1 MLFRSLISSCLLFS
15 VVVSIEKVNA
25 QHLNETIPSVDS
37 GNFFLENE
45 CEPIFMIIPY
55 CLIVLLTFSALA
67 VVVDEHFVPV
77 LEVISDGLGLS
88 YDEAG
93 ATLMAAGGSAPEL
106 FTNLIGTW
114 RKSDI
119 GFGAIVGS
127 AVFNILFV
135 IAACAVAADKPLE
148 LTAWPLVRDSSYYTI
163 GLLVVFIFFAVNT
176 EQKIQIWESIVLL
189 LLYVLYVV
197 VIFLNR
203 RIYNWARTKYK
214 WLNLSPLTEEVDGS
228 HILRRES
235 FRAGINEIMK
245 CDVRR
250 QLTNYRKALNF
261 HHSIRSIFHH
271 WDLNKDGYISATEF
285 AQLLHA
291 VGVIPCGQADIYL
304 KNSQSWPRTRKKSAA
319 KRVQFKKGYQ
329 SLNADAFFSGGP
341 QGQETMYVQHP
352 QQRLN
357 YDYGQV
363 GFPQAVESSYTTDY
377 DSVSN
382 FKPQHTFIGMI
393 AMSNRDNKFT
403 ADGAE
408 RELTTI
414 TTTLPQSNSYLTHTE
429 QPKHTMN
436 RDCLICNEKIN
447 QIFRMVYPENPSRKG
462 FVSFDEFMIWYLPSD
477 ERLKNEFIEQ
487 HRKWDVD
494 GNGLLDREEIQA
506 LLTHILMKPAPSK
519 EAINS
524 IIDDCLLKAGEGK
537 LSAITFSQF
546 YNWWSKSDF
555 KKEVQ
560 NEQRCLQEDIEEKK
574 KKGICQA
581 LEPPSGG
588 CNILGWLW
596 FILTLPIVVLLTIT
610 IPNPNNSV
618 NHRLAVAWF
627 SFLISIVWIA
637 VFSTFMVE
645 ATIAI
650 GATLGIP
657 DVIMGLTIIAA
668 GTSIPDLLSSIVVAR
683 AGRGDMAVSSSIGSN
698 IFDIL
703 VGLPLPWLVFA
714 IYFQTPI
721 PVGADAIGISLL
733 VLISMLVTV
742 IITIFVFNWRMTRGL
757 GVAMLIL
764 YVLFLAQDVYRNLQ

>member
-15 VVVSIEKVNA
+15 VVVSTEKINA
-25 QHLNETIPSVDS
+25 QHLNGTIPSVDS

-45 CEPIFMIIPY
+45 CEPIFMIFPY
-55 CLIVLLTFSALA
+55 CLIVLWTFSALA

-106 FTNLIGTW
+106 FTNVIGTW

-119 GFGAIVGS
+119 GFGTIVGS

-135 IAACAVAADKPLE
+135 ISVCAVAAEKPLK
-148 LTAWPLVRDSSYYTI
+148 LAAWPLVRDSSYYTI
-163 GLLVVFIFFAVNT
+163 GLLFVFVFFAVNT

-214 WLNLSPLTEEVDGS
+214 WLNLSRLTEEVDGA
-228 HILRRES
+228 HFLRRES
-235 FRAGINEIMK
+235 FRTGINEIMK

-261 HHSIRSIFHH
+261 DHSIRSIFDH
-271 WDLNKDGYISATEF
+271 WDLNKDGYISITEF

-291 VGVIPCGQADIYL
+291 VGVIPCGQAEIYL
-304 KNSQSWPRTRKKSAA
+304 KSSQRWAQTRKKSAG

-329 SLNADAFFSGGP
+329 SLNAEAIIGVP

-363 GFPQAVESSYTTDY
+363 EFPKAVG
-377 DSVSN
+377 
-382 FKPQHTFIGMI
+382 QRTFIGMI
-393 AMSNRDNKFT
+393 AMSNRDDNFT
-403 ADGAE
+403 ADGVE

-414 TTTLPQSNSYLTHTE
+414 TTVLPQSNSYLTHTE
-429 QPKHTMN
+429 QPMHTMN

-462 FVSFDEFMIWYLPSD
+462 LVSFDEFMIWYLPSD

-560 NEQRCLQEDIEEKK
+560 NEQRCLQEDMKEKK

-588 CNILGWLW
+588 CNILGW
-596 FILTLPIVVLLTIT
+596 I
-610 IPNPNNSV
+610 
-618 NHRLAVAWF
+618 
-627 SFLISIVWIA
+627 
-637 VFSTFMVE
+637 
-645 ATIAI
+645 
-650 GATLGIP
+650 
-657 DVIMGLTIIAA
+657 
-668 GTSIPDLLSSIVVAR
+668 
-683 AGRGDMAVSSSIGSN
+683 
-698 IFDIL
+698 
-703 VGLPLPWLVFA
+703 
-714 IYFQTPI
+714 
-721 PVGADAIGISLL
+721 
-733 VLISMLVTV
+733 
-742 IITIFVFNWRMTRGL
+742 
-757 GVAMLIL
+757 
-764 YVLFLAQDVYRNLQ
+764 